1 MSNHFQ
7 RFISEP
13 FFSNIRYETSAN
25 LKAEKENKMS
35 ETHYRSC
42 NLCEAICGIA
52 IEHADGEIL
61 AIAGDKNDPF
71 SRGHICPK
79 AFALKDVY
87 HDKNRLK
94 MPVKR
99 DGDGWREISWTEAFD
114 EIETRVKTVQAKHGR
129 NAVAVF
135 QGNPSVH
142 NFGTLLNSGDLLKA
156 LKTQNNFSATSV
168 DQLPHHFAAWTMF
181 GHPLLMPIPDVD
193 RTEYF
198 LIFGANPLASNG
210 SLMTAP
216 DIINRLENIKK
227 RGGKIVLID
236 PRKTETARVADEHF
250 FIKPSSDVFLL
261 LAIVNVLFAENLI
274 KLERLESFTDG
285 AEILREISK
294 EYAPETAA
302 DLTGIPAFE
311 IRRIAAEFGAAKAAV
326 CYGRMGVSTQK
337 FGSLCHWLI
346 NSINILTGNFD
357 RAGGAMFTA
366 PAFDLLAAA
375 KPSNIFNRWQSRVR
389 RLPEFMGELPV
400 AALAEEI
407 SAPGEGQI
415 KALITSC
422 GNPVL
427 STPNG
432 GALDAALEKL
442 EFMVSIDIYINE
454 TTSRADV
461 ILPPATG
468 LETSHYDVIF
478 NLFAVRNTAKY
489 SAPMFPKA
497 DGAKY
502 DWEIFQELA
511 HRLSGKPE
519 PLNLV
524 PPEAKLDSGLQFGR
538 YKMSLEYLRMNPHGV
553 DLGALEPC
561 LPERLL
567 TENKRINL
575 APELLVKDLERLKLE
590 VQETSEFPFALIGRR
605 HLRDNNSWLHNSEV
619 LVKGKNRCTV
629 LINQTD
635 AENLRIENGATL
647 KVSSRVGAVEIP
659 CEITDKIMPGV
670 VSIPHGYGHNRKGV
684 RLDTARN
691 HAGVSINDLTDDRVL
706 DELTGNA
713 AFSNV
718 KVRLESVK
726 V

>member
-1 MSNHFQ
+1 
-7 RFISEP
+7 
-13 FFSNIRYETSAN
+13 
-25 LKAEKENKMS
+25 MS
-35 ETHYRSC
+35 EFHYRAC
-42 NLCEAICGIA
+42 NLCEAICGIEIKHAGGA
-52 IEHADGEIL
+52 IL
-61 AIAGDKNDPF
+61 SIAGDKSDPF

-79 AFALKDVY
+79 AVALKDIY
-87 HDKNRLK
+87 EDANRLK
-94 MPVKR
+94 LPVKR
-99 DGDGWREISWTEAFD
+99 TGSDWREISWTEAFD
-114 EIETRVKTVQAKHGR
+114 EIEEKIKGVQSKYGR

-142 NFGTLLNSGDLLKA
+142 NFGTLLNSGELLKA
-156 LKTQNNFSATSV
+156 LKTQNSFSATSV

-181 GHPLLMPIPDVD
+181 GHPLLIPIPDID
-193 RTEYF
+193 RTGNF

-236 PRKTETARVADEHF
+236 PRKTETARVASEHH
-250 FIKPSSDVFLL
+250 FIKPSGDVFLL
-261 LAIVNVLFAENLI
+261 LAIIHTLFAENLVN
-274 KLERLESFTDG
+274 LERLAEFTDG
-285 AEILREISK
+285 VEVLREISK
-294 EYAPETAA
+294 DYAPEAVEN
-302 DLTGIPAFE
+302 LTGISASE
-311 IRRIAAEFGAAKAAV
+311 IKRIAVEFGAANSAV
-326 CYGRMGVSTQK
+326 CYGRMGVSVQK

-366 PAFDLLAAA
+366 PAFDIVAAS
-375 KPSNIFNRWQSRVR
+375 KGGHIFNRWQSRVR
-389 RLPEFMGELPV
+389 KLPEFMGELPV
-400 AALAEEI
+400 AALSEEI
-407 SAPGEGQI
+407 TTEGEGQI
-415 KALITSC
+415 KALLTSC

-432 GALDAALEKL
+432 GQLEKALEKL

-454 TTSRADV
+454 TTRLADI

-489 SAPMFPKA
+489 SAPLFAKA

-511 HRLSGKPE
+511 HRLNGKDE

-524 PPEAKLDSGLQFGR
+524 PPEAKLDMGLKFGR
-538 YKMSLEYLRMNPHGV
+538 YQMSLEDLRKNPHGI
-553 DLGALEPC
+553 DLGALESC

-567 TENKRINL
+567 TANKRINL
-575 APELLVKDLERLKLE
+575 APEFLVKDLKRLKIE
-590 VQETSEFPFALIGRR
+590 AKDSGEFPFALIGRR
-605 HLRDNNSWLHNSEV
+605 HLRDNNSWLHNSER

-629 LINQTD
+629 LINSSD
-635 AENLRIENGATL
+635 AENLRIANGQTL
-647 KVSSRVGAVEIP
+647 KISSRVGAVEIP
-659 CEITDKIMPGV
+659 CEITENIARGV
-670 VSIPHGYGHNRKGV
+670 VSIPHGYGHGRGGV
-684 RLDTARN
+684 KLDTAKN
-691 HAGVSINDLTDDRVL
+691 HAGVSVNDLTDDL
-706 DELTGNA
+706 MIDELTGNA

-718 KVRLESVK
+718 RVRLETI
-726 V
+726 